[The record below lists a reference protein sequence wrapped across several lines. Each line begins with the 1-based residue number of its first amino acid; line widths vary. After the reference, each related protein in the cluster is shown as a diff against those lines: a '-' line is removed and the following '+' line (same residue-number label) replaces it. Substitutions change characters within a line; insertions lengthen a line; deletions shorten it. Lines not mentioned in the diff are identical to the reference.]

1 MSEAMSRT
9 WQTIRGYIWW
19 TYPRGSLHYDV
30 MVSIILLF
38 IFLAPHWVNFN
49 DKPTERTPHGSVVVL
64 PDGNNFVY
72 QIEASAVAGGD
83 DATLRQDLLRVIEPI
98 AGEVDVDR
106 YESVRD
112 SKGNVLAYKVWVRRP
127 YR

>member
-1 MSEAMSRT
+1 MSRI
-9 WQTIRGYIWW
+9 WRTIRGYIWW

-38 IFLAPHWVNFN
+38 IFVAPRWVNFN
-49 DKPTERTPHGSVVVL
+49 DKPTERTPFRSGVLVL

-72 QIEASAVAGGD
+72 QIEASAVTGGD
-83 DATLRQDLLRVIEPI
+83 DATLRRELLRVIEPI
-98 AGEVDVDR
+98 AGEASVDR
-106 YESVRD
+106 FEAVRD
-112 SKGNVLAYKVWVRRP
+112 SNGKVSAYKVWVRRP